1 LPRVSVSPRL
11 YLDLRRG
18 GGGRRKPSHFRTETT
33 TMLGIGLI
41 LNALGIGLI
50 CWLIFELTVYA
61 LPFLVAVTVGTIAW
75 HSDAGVAGALLAGFA
90 MAALTLAI
98 GQLAFALARP
108 MILRGMVASVFA
120 IPAAIAGYHLIYEL
134 SRFGVPSLLW
144 RQVCAC
150 TGAIFIAATAWTRI
164 TVLAPPRPEPGRAG
178 RNKPQPVPT
187 TATREG

>member
-1 LPRVSVSPRL
+1 
-11 YLDLRRG
+11 
-18 GGGRRKPSHFRTETT
+18 
-33 TMLGIGLI
+33 MLGIGLI
-41 LNALGIGLI
+41 LNSLGIGLF
-50 CWLIFELTVYA
+50 CWLIFELAVYA
-61 LPFLVAVTVGTIAW
+61 LPFFVGVIAGAMAW
-75 HSDAGVAGALLAGFA
+75 HSGAGAVGTVLAGFA
-90 MAALTLAI
+90 TAALTLAI
-98 GQLAFALARP
+98 GQYTFAVARP

-134 SRFGVPSLLW
+134 SQFGVPSLLW
-144 RQVCAC
+144 RQVYAC